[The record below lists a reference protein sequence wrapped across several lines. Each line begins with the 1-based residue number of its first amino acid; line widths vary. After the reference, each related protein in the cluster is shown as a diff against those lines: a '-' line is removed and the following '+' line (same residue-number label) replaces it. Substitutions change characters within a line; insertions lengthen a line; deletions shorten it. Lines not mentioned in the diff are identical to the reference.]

1 MVFFNTK
8 TSESGRE
15 SLIVGSQWWLFP
27 AITVPLTILVFVI
40 WVKWQQYHN
49 KLDSTNLGTD
59 KLMDSITAGQLAA
72 ERELK

>member
-1 MVFFNTK
+1 MAFFDTK
-8 TSESGRE
+8 TSENGRE
-15 SLIVGSQWWLFP
+15 SLVVGSQWWLFP
-27 AITVPLTILVFVI
+27 AIIIPLTILVFVI

-59 KLMDSITAGQLAA
+59 KLMDSITAGQLAS